1 MQQGWEASGGK
12 SVLLDA
18 PGKYIEFTSVL
29 PANRLVLRYS
39 VPDRAS
45 GTIGLYVNG
54 TRRADIPVSS
64 ARLFEPKFNG
74 AKTVRFFDEVDVE
87 ISINSGDRV
96 RIQKGPNDVVPAYH
110 VDLVDLEMAPD
121 ADVMPGNLVS
131 VAACGAVANDSLDDL
146 DAIKA
151 CLAKAKSENK
161 AGIWFPK
168 GAFNQSDR
176 IKIPDGL
183 IVRGAGMWHTRLI
196 GPKPA
201 ETDTSSRVGFSM
213 GNHTKVSDMRLT
225 SGIDTRRFT
234 RMAIGANGVEN
245 YTIENLWIE
254 YSNGAIWTHARFGLI
269 RNNRVRLTYADG
281 IHVDHSARDILIE
294 NNHVRGAGDDGIAVV
309 SAVVDARNP
318 QSTPVAMNIMVRNNT
333 SVANYWGRGMTAIG
347 GSHLTFT
354 GNLVQDTVWAGMH
367 IATEGAHP
375 QHGLQHVLFER
386 NTIIR
391 AGSIPYFGG
400 SQGGIGVS
408 VRRSDTTA
416 TGLKILNNEVRDA
429 RRFGISLDNTQYVEG
444 EVKYNTIVNPG
455 GAPIMNQSV
464 SHIEISDNFY

>member
-225 SGIDTRRFT
+225 SGIDARRFT

-245 YTIENLWIE
+245 YTIENHPFQGVFFPLR
-254 YSNGAIWTHARFGLI
+254 TR
-269 RNNRVRLTYADG
+269 
-281 IHVDHSARDILIE
+281 
-294 NNHVRGAGDDGIAVV
+294 
-309 SAVVDARNP
+309 
-318 QSTPVAMNIMVRNNT
+318 
-333 SVANYWGRGMTAIG
+333 SVET
-347 GSHLTFT
+347 
-354 GNLVQDTVWAGMH
+354 
-367 IATEGAHP
+367 
-375 QHGLQHVLFER
+375 
-386 NTIIR
+386 
-391 AGSIPYFGG
+391 
-400 SQGGIGVS
+400 
-408 VRRSDTTA
+408 
-416 TGLKILNNEVRDA
+416 
-429 RRFGISLDNTQYVEG
+429 
-444 EVKYNTIVNPG
+444 
-455 GAPIMNQSV
+455 
-464 SHIEISDNFY
+464 